1 MCSPLTSDPRLMLMT
16 VASHWRFLML
26 LMSEPCD
33 DFIFIFQL
41 FPETCHL
48 LHQLLHLLGSA
59 VIFAGIQTLWSNL
72 TIIHLQQTLE
82 FKQL

>member
-1 MCSPLTSDPRLMLMT
+1 
-16 VASHWRFLML
+16 ML

-41 FPETCHL
+41 FPEMCHL
-48 LHQLLHLLGSA
+48 LHQFFHLLGSV
-59 VIFAGIQTLWSNL
+59 VIFSGIQTLWSNL

-82 FKQL
+82 FEQL